1 MDFASWVGFAAGG
14 LTTACYM
21 PQLKKV
27 WATGSAEDLSLNMLL
42 VLASGLALWTVF
54 GVLRGEI
61 AIVLANGLSLAFAM
75 GLIGLKLRFG

>member
-1 MDFASWVGFAAGG
+1 MDFASWVGFAAGA
-14 LTTACYM
+14 LTTVCYV

-27 WATGSAEDLSLNMLL
+27 WDTRSAEDISLNMML

-75 GLIGLKLRFG
+75 SLIGLKLRFG

>member
-1 MDFASWVGFAAGG
+1 MDYASWIGLAAGA
-14 LTTACYM
+14 LTTFCYV

-27 WATGSAEDLSLNMLL
+27 WDTRSTEDISLKMML

-61 AIVLANGLSLAFAM
+61 AIVLANALSFAFAVS
-75 GLIGLKLRFG
+75 LIGLKLRFD